1 MRPRLVL
8 FLVGA
13 LGGILLL
20 AWGLWGLPGF
30 GHYRGPYGN
39 QINARAAK
47 ERHSSS
53 AVAPVVFDYRGFD
66 TVGEELILFAAVM
79 GVIVLLRAQR
89 EEHEE
94 PARLRTEE
102 LSFRVSESSRVVALA
117 LIPPTVVLGLY
128 VVVHGHLSP
137 GGGFQGGV
145 ALAAA
150 GVLLYLAGEYLS
162 FQRVYPVA
170 LLDLGEAG
178 GAGGFIVIGLVGLF
192 TGAAYLSNVFPLG
205 ITGTLFSAGT
215 IPVINVFVGVEVAVG
230 IVFMVYEFV
239 EQTLLV
245 RRRSS

>member
-1 MRPRLVL
+1 MRPRLVV
-8 FLVGA
+8 FLAGA

-20 AWGLWGLPGF
+20 AWGLRGLPGF

-39 QINARAAK
+39 LIDARAAK

-89 EEHEE
+89 
-94 PARLRTEE
+94 
-102 LSFRVSESSRVVALA
+102 
-117 LIPPTVVLGLY
+117 
-128 VVVHGHLSP
+128 HLSP

-145 ALAAA
+145 VLAAA
-150 GVLLYLAGEYLS
+150 AILLYLAGEYLT
-162 FQRVYPVA
+162 FQRVHPVA
-170 LLDLGEAG
+170 FLDLGEAIG
-178 GAGGFIVIGLVGLF
+178 GGGFMVIGLIGLSV
-192 TGAAYLSNVFPLG
+192 GAAYLSNVFPLG
-205 ITGTLFSAGT
+205 VTGTLFSAGT
-215 IPVINVFVGVEVAVG
+215 IPVINVLVGLEVALG
-230 IVFMVYEFV
+230 LVFIVYEFV